1 MPVKNLTKLKT
12 EYEEIQSDFK
22 SGDLTEKGYCNKL
35 LKIFKSTL
43 PSGVLVLLTTIQNQL
58 AQKKL
63 TDHEYFTK
71 ISGILEP
78 QISSILFP
86 RPPCVADKK
95 TDSDSEITE
104 ETSSPLAKR
113 RKLDASSNGYCV
125 EQNGN
130 TESPKI
136 LGDSAKIF
144 GDNDAD
150 PKETKKQTRTK
161 LNKKKGRVG
170 PKSKT
175 KPLILDEDLCEYCGQ
190 KNDGVNVAYYQ
201 GHPNKAE
208 DYLVALTDERM
219 NLFGGSQTEDVDL
232 PLGRLN
238 NFTVYCEGGHL
249 CPFDTGMIEKNYQL
263 FLSGYLMSVDVD
275 TDTYE
280 NTIPVKEVGPINSWY
295 INHFD
300 GCNKATISLCTP
312 YSEIIL
318 AESSE
323 EFRPIMRTVFEK
335 IYLVKLVVDTCE
347 NEEATFEDLL
357 NNLQTADLPT
367 NIGALT
373 EDHLI
378 RHAQF
383 ICDQIL
389 DMDDNAGPEDSQLI
403 VTPCVRTLIQLAG
416 VNFAMPRGLSKF
428 KGERVKAAPKQTW
441 SKATTTNLV
450 RDVFESFFQGQL
462 TEKKFEGPRKK
473 RCKVCENCQRPDCG
487 TCTSCLDMVKFGGT
501 GKSKQACIQR
511 RCPNQAVQEAEENSE
526 EEEEDNLADVKVKLA
541 KPVWKE
547 NKSKTKQIEWK
558 GDGELCEGKRYYT
571 AVIIG
576 NVVVK
581 VGDFVAVENGI
592 PNSKLPVGKVCY
604 MYEEVSTFHAR
615 KCHILWFVRGS
626 DTILDEVSNREE
638 IFLTESCDDVL
649 LSAVANVCTVSQ
661 LTHSKDWSM
670 QGGMPQPIP
679 PVDSNDELSF
689 YYKQAYDEVHA
700 RFTDIP
706 VGFNATEPEVRYCHS
721 CDRAEDEEALASPN
735 LRHPKDIED
744 KKVEFYS
751 CVSYEGEIFR
761 EKSCVFVNPDC
772 FKLKTNVHTVAR
784 SKKEVDEDEYPE
796 AYRKLSD
803 NVKGS
808 NANTPAPF
816 GIGYVMSISKPK
828 GKKNVN
834 VKDVILELKVFYRPE
849 NTNRSVDFTYKQ
861 DLNKLYWSDETVKV
875 SLSEVQGKCYVVFE
889 RNLNVSADEWSA
901 AGPHRFYFSEA
912 YESKQEKF
920 SDNLPFEAVS
930 LGSLS
935 KGIGKNLKNKVVE
948 KEEIKEWPKIQRPLK
963 CLDVFAGAGGLSR
976 GLDKAG
982 VTESTWAIEF
992 DAAAATAYKQNF
1004 SKCTVFQGD
1013 CNKILQRV
1021 IDGEVYDD
1029 KGHKLPRKGEVEM
1042 ICGGPPC
1049 QGFSGMNRFNE
1060 RQYSAFKNSLIV
1072 SYLSYCDYYRP
1083 KYFLLENVRNFVAFK
1098 NAAVLKLTLTCL
1110 TQMGYQCTFGILQAG
1125 HFGVSQTR
1133 RRAII
1138 LAAAPGEVLPVY
1150 PEPWTVF
1157 APHTSIL
1164 NATISKKTYATTC
1177 KWTKSAPYRT
1187 ITVRDIMSDLPEIRN
1202 GSQVQHQPYVDYPKS
1217 HFQREMRSNVL
1228 DPMVISDHICKDMA
1242 LLVQTRIKY
1251 IPTEEGS
1258 DWRDLPNIEIKL
1270 DDGTVTNKLQ
1280 YNYPDKKNGTSS
1292 TGALRGVCACAT
1304 GGPCDPSARQFGT
1317 LIPWCLPHTGNRH
1330 NNWCGLYGRLSWD
1343 GFFSTTITNP
1353 EPMGKQG
1360 RVLHPE
1366 QHRVVSVREC
1376 ARSQGFPDH
1385 HKFYGT
1391 ILEKHRQVGNAV
1403 PPPMGEALGIEIKK
1417 ALAQKEK
1424 MEAEKKNREQESK
1437 EKDIEQENRLERKL
1451 EPPKET
1457 DSKEKPGKS
1466 IEMSS
1471 EESPSKQPSTSK
1483 SDI

>member
-1 MPVKNLTKLKT
+1 MHVKNLTKLKS
-12 EYEEIQSDFK
+12 EYEEIQSDFQ

-35 LKIFKSTL
+35 LRTFKSTL
-43 PSGVLVLLTTIQNQL
+43 PSDVLVLLTTIQNQL

-63 TDHEYFTK
+63 TDHEYFTQ
-71 ISGILEP
+71 ISGILDP
-78 QISSILFP
+78 QISSILSPKPQFEE
-86 RPPCVADKK
+86 K
-95 TDSDSEITE
+95 TIDSDTEITE
-104 ETSSPLAKR
+104 EISSSPLAKR
-113 RKLDASSNGYCV
+113 RRIDK
-125 EQNGN
+125 
-130 TESPKI
+130 TESPNV
-136 LGDSAKIF
+136 LGDSAKRF
-144 GDNDAD
+144 GEN
-150 PKETKKQTRTK
+150 PKETKKQTQTIS
-161 LNKKKGRVG
+161 NKKGKPG
-170 PKSKT
+170 PRSKT
-175 KPLILDEDLCEYCGQ
+175 KSKIQEDLCVHCSQ
-190 KNDGVNVAYYQ
+190 KDDDVNVVYYL
-201 GHPNKAE
+201 GHPNKSE
-208 DYLVALTDERM
+208 EYLVALTDERM
-219 NLFGGSQTEDVDL
+219 NLFAGSQSEDVDL

-249 CPFDTGMIEKNYQL
+249 CPFDTGMIEKNFQL
-263 FLSGYLMSVDVD
+263 FLSGYLMGVDVD
-275 TDTYE
+275 PDNYE
-280 NTIPVKEVGPINSWY
+280 NTIPVKDVGPINSWY

-300 GCNKATISLCTP
+300 GCNKATITLCTP
-312 YSEIIL
+312 YSEVIL
-318 AESSE
+318 AEPSE
-323 EFRPIMRTVFEK
+323 EYKPIMRTVFEK

-367 NIGALT
+367 NMNVLT

-383 ICDQIL
+383 ISDQIL
-389 DMDDNAGPEDSQLI
+389 DMDDNAGPEDAQLI

-487 TCTSCLDMVKFGGT
+487 TCTSCLDMIKFGGT
-501 GKSKQACIQR
+501 GKSKQACVQR
-511 RCPNQAVQEAEENSE
+511 RCPNQAVQEADENSE
-526 EEEEDNLADVKVKLA
+526 EEEEEDLADVKVKLA
-541 KPVWKE
+541 KPVWKG
-547 NKSKTKQIEWK
+547 NKSKNEQIEWK
-558 GDGELCEGKRYYT
+558 GDGELCGGKRYYT
-571 AVIIG
+571 DVIIG
-576 NVVVK
+576 NVEVK
-581 VGDFVAVENGI
+581 VGDFVVVENGI

-604 MYEEVSTFHAR
+604 MFEEVSTFHAR
-615 KCHILWFVRGS
+615 KCHILWFVRGC
-626 DTILDEVSNREE
+626 DTILGEVSNNHE
-638 IFLTESCDDVL
+638 IFLTESCEDIL
-649 LSAVANVCTVSQ
+649 LSAVADVCTVNHF
-661 LTHSKDWSM
+661 THSKDWSM
-670 QGGMPQPIP
+670 QGGMPP
-679 PVDSNDELSF
+679 PTAPFDSTDDLSF
-689 YYKQAYDEVHA
+689 YYKLAYDEVHA

-706 VGFNATEPEVRYCHS
+706 DGFNTTEPEVRYCHS
-721 CDRAEDEEALASPN
+721 CDRGEDEEALGTPN
-735 LRHPKDIED
+735 MRNPKDIDD
-744 KKVEFYS
+744 KKVDFYS
-751 CVSYEGEIFR
+751 CVSYEGEVYK
-761 EKSCVFVNPDC
+761 EKNCVFVNPDC
-772 FKLKTNVHTVAR
+772 FKLKTNLRTVAR
-784 SKKEVDEDEYPE
+784 AKKEVDEDVYPE
-796 AYRKLSD
+796 TYRKLSD

-828 GKKNVN
+828 GKKNPN

-849 NTNRSVDFTYKQ
+849 NTNLSVELSYKQ

-875 SLSEVQGKCYVVFE
+875 PLSEVQGKCYVVLD
-889 RNLNVSADEWSA
+889 RNLNVSVEEWSA

-912 YESKQEKF
+912 YVSKREEF
-920 SDNLPFEAVS
+920 SDDLPYEAIL
-930 LGSLS
+930 LGSVS
-935 KGIGKNLKNKVVE
+935 KGIGKNLKNKVIE
-948 KEEIKEWPKIQRPLK
+948 KEEIKEWPKITRPLK

-976 GLDKAG
+976 GLDKSG
-982 VTESTWAIEF
+982 VTKSTWAIEF
-992 DAAAATAYKQNF
+992 DEAAANAYRKNF
-1004 SKCTVFQGD
+1004 PKCSVFQGD
-1013 CNKILQRV
+1013 CNQILQRV
-1021 IDGEVYDD
+1021 IDGNVYDA
-1029 KGHKLPRKGEVEM
+1029 KGNELPKKGEVEM

-1072 SYLSYCDYYRP
+1072 SYLAYCDYYRP

-1098 NAAVLKLTLTCL
+1098 NGAVLKLTLACL

-1164 NATISKKTYATTC
+1164 NCTISKKTYATTC

-1187 ITVRDIMSDLPEIRN
+1187 ITVRDVMSDLPEIRN
-1202 GSQVQHQPYVDYPKS
+1202 GSQVQDQYYDDYPKS
-1217 HFQREMRSNVL
+1217 HFQREMRIKVSEPN
-1228 DPMVISDHICKDMA
+1228 VISDHMCKDMS
-1242 LLVQTRIKY
+1242 LLVHARIKY
-1251 IPTEEGS
+1251 IPTQEGA
-1258 DWRDLPNIEIKL
+1258 DWRDLPNLEIKL
-1270 DDGTVTNKLQ
+1270 DDGTITNKLQ

-1292 TGALRGVCACAT
+1292 TGALRGVCACAK
-1304 GGPCDPSARQFGT
+1304 GGPCEPSARQFGT

-1366 QHRVVSVREC
+1366 QNRVVSVREC

-1385 HKFYGT
+1385 HKFHGT

-1403 PPPMGEALGIEIKK
+1403 PPPMGEALGRELKK

-1424 MEAEKKNREQESK
+1424 MEIEKKNQEQSEEQEDGQREELELPKISNIAGSSK
-1437 EKDIEQENRLERKL
+1437 EKYDW
-1451 EPPKET
+1451 
-1457 DSKEKPGKS
+1457 D
-1466 IEMSS
+1466 MY
-1471 EESPSKQPSTSK
+1471 SPTKQPSTSK
-1483 SDI
+1483 QCL